1 MELIVLM
8 FIGVGLLIGL
18 AGFALWIFSL
28 IHTIQNERLDS
39 TMKLV
44 WVLLIIFLSP
54 IGSILYF
61 LVGRNPSGSQYAPGP
76 NYGGTNYGGTNY
88 GGTNY
93 AGPQDHG
100 HDRRD
105 DDPPWPRS

>member
-1 MELIVLM
+1 MEWIVLM
-8 FIGVGLLIGL
+8 FIGLGLLIGL
-18 AGFALWIFSL
+18 AGFAFWIFSL

-61 LVGRNPSGSQYAPGP
+61 LIGRNPSGSQYAPGP
-76 NYGGTNYGGTNY
+76 NYGGTNYGGPEDR
-88 GGTNY
+88 GHDR
-93 AGPQDHG
+93 PS

-105 DDPPWPRS
+105 EDPPWPRS

>member
-8 FIGVGLLIGL
+8 FTGLVLLIGL

-44 WVLLIIFLSP
+44 WVLLIVFLSP

-61 LVGRNPSGSQYAPGP
+61 LVGCNPSRIQYASAPKD
-76 NYGGTNYGGTNY
+76 

-100 HDRRD
+100 HDAYRHDRRD
-105 DDPPWPRS
+105 EDPPWPRS